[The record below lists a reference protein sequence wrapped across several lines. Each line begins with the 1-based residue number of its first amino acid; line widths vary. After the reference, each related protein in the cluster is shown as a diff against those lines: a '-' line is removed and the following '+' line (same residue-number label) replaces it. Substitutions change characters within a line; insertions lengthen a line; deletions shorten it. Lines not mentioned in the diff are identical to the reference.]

1 MAGLTAPGNSADIP
15 PCRPCLAGAAFDGSA
30 FPVAGVK
37 ASHPLWGRGVY
48 DLPLGPG
55 PNGWAKN
62 RVNIS
67 RICSGFW
74 GIDPNHSLHDRI
86 GRHAAAALSICCCI
100 RAITASCIG
109 SM

>member
-1 MAGLTAPGNSADIP
+1 MH
-15 PCRPCLAGAAFDGSA
+15 CGAVMSPIQMRRMKAFGTDPEGKTDSLPA
-30 FPVAGVK
+30 LGK
-37 ASHPLWGRGVY
+37 GRY

-74 GIDPNHSLHDRI
+74 GIDPNHIFTTASGDM
-86 GRHAAAALSICCCI
+86 ATATLSICCCI

-109 SM
+109 LT